1 MVARAL
7 SLELA
12 SPPSKKLSQG
22 VVFLLY
28 MISLYTIQLPKTCE
42 NPPAKYMKIPKH
54 PTLIRRFLQAR
65 QKQLQAKS
73 PVLAASLVTIRRA
86 CGNPNCRCARG
97 KKHLGHYLTWKVK
110 AKTHTAYVPVD
121 LVPQAKQWTQE
132 HRRLKQLVRELTQL
146 SLALIQTHV
155 TAQRRKRGRS

>member
-1 MVARAL
+1 MK
-7 SLELA
+7 
-12 SPPSKKLSQG
+12 PP
-22 VVFLLY
+22 
-28 MISLYTIQLPKTCE
+28 
-42 NPPAKYMKIPKH
+42 NH
-54 PTLIRRFLQAR
+54 PTRIRRSLQAR
-65 QKQLQAKS
+65 QNQLQAKG

-132 HRRLKQLVRELTQL
+132 NRRPKQLALELTQL
-146 SLALIQTHV
+146 SLAPIHTQLN
-155 TAQRRKRGRS
+155 AQLLNRRRSPP

>member
-1 MVARAL
+1 
-7 SLELA
+7 
-12 SPPSKKLSQG
+12 
-22 VVFLLY
+22 
-28 MISLYTIQLPKTCE
+28 
-42 NPPAKYMKIPKH
+42 MKIPKH
-54 PTLIRRFLQAR
+54 PTLIHRFLQAR
-65 QKQLQAKS
+65 QKQLQAQC
-73 PVLAASLVTIRRA
+73 PVLAASLVTIRRS

-110 AKTHTAYVPVD
+110 AKTHTVYVPVD

-146 SLALIQTHV
+146 ALALIQTHV

>member
-1 MVARAL
+1 
-7 SLELA
+7 
-12 SPPSKKLSQG
+12 
-22 VVFLLY
+22 
-28 MISLYTIQLPKTCE
+28 
-42 NPPAKYMKIPKH
+42 MKIAKH
-54 PTLIRRFLQAR
+54 PTLIRRSLQAR
-65 QKQLQAKS
+65 QKELQAKS

-97 KKHLGHYLTWKVK
+97 PKHLGHYLTWKVK

-121 LVPQAKQWTQE
+121 LLPQVKLWTQE

-155 TAQRRKRGRS
+155 SAQRRKRGRA

>member
-1 MVARAL
+1 M
-7 SLELA
+7 
-12 SPPSKKLSQG
+12 
-22 VVFLLY
+22 
-28 MISLYTIQLPKTCE
+28 
-42 NPPAKYMKIPKH
+42 NMKIPRH
-54 PTLIRRFLQAR
+54 PTLIRRSLLAR

-97 KKHLGHYLTWKVK
+97 QKHLGHYLTWKVK

-121 LVPQAKQWTQE
+121 LLPQVKLWTQE
-132 HRRLKQLVRELTQL
+132 HRRLKQLVQQISQL

-155 TAQRRKRGRS
+155 TAKRRKSGRS

>member
-1 MVARAL
+1 MPNLAL
-7 SLELA
+7 VTDK
-12 SPPSKKLSQG
+12 P
-22 VVFLLY
+22 LY
-28 MISLYTIQLPKTCE
+28 YSVIWACKS
-42 NPPAKYMKIPKH
+42 PAKPMKIPKH
-54 PTLIRRFLQAR
+54 PTLIHRFLQAR

-73 PVLAASLVTIRRA
+73 PVLAASLVTLRRA

-110 AKTHTAYVPVD
+110 AKTHTVYVPVD

-155 TAQRRKRGRS
+155 TAKRRKRARS

>member
-1 MVARAL
+1 M
-7 SLELA
+7 
-12 SPPSKKLSQG
+12 
-22 VVFLLY
+22 
-28 MISLYTIQLPKTCE
+28 KT
-42 NPPAKYMKIPKH
+42 PKH

-97 KKHLGHYLTWKVK
+97 HKHLGHYLTWKVK
-110 AKTHTAYVPVD
+110 TKTHTAYVPVD
-121 LVPQAKQWTQE
+121 LLPQVTQWTQE
-132 HRRLKQLVRELTQL
+132 HRRLKQLVREITQL

-155 TAQRRKRGRS
+155 TAKRRKHGRS